1 MLNWVQV
8 RALAGP
14 FKNSH
19 RVVVKPLLR
28 YFSGVLRVIVL
39 LVGELS
45 AQSEVQS
52 TLEKVFVQDIP
63 VLGSTHLSLD
73 CNDSFCPSS

>member
-1 MLNWVQV
+1 M
-8 RALAGP
+8 ALAGP

-39 LVGELS
+39 LEGEPS
-45 AQSEVQS
+45 AQSEVHS

-63 VLGSTHLSLD
+63 VLGRIQYNQTQM
-73 CNDSFCPSS
+73 DSNEGVEPSQG